1 MEGSP
6 AKKQKQTAPMAITP
20 PPLKRSYA
28 AVVRNNINSSANDF
42 SKKIKETS
50 KSHHVPVEKRPII
63 VEAGLNGQNKKQ
75 NMHHNEDVHPYLC
88 QLEQALELEAK
99 YRVPAG
105 DNPGGEMSGGITSG
119 MRDGS
124 AHVLRCLKVSYTFRL
139 LRNTIFLVHDL
150 SRVNFITSVVDSRKT
165 SVLFIATY
173 F

>member
-124 AHVLRCLKVSYTFRL
+124 AHVLRCLKVSCDFSYAI
-139 LRNTIFLVHDL
+139 TIFLVHDL

-165 SVLFIATY
+165 SVLFIAIY